1 VPCDNAVLQWNEET
15 LECVRATRP
24 APTVAARALFV
35 VHAAAYDSWA
45 AYDARAVP
53 TIRTG
58 FTRRPS
64 SQRTLANKTA
74 AVGYAAHRALAY
86 LAGNNP
92 FQPCRP
98 ELDGRL
104 ASMGL
109 NLAEAT
115 ASSPATNPGR
125 DAKRAADNIANARRN
140 DGANQAGNYADTS
153 GYRPVNT
160 PDVVVDPWR
169 WQPVRVPLGDPS
181 GGPQTPA
188 TPHWSRVTS
197 FDPKLLESAGQVP
210 NPFNLNAQERSAMV
224 DELVRLSAELN
235 DRTKAIAEYW
245 ADGPG
250 PSCPPGTGTC
260 SPSGCRA
267 AGASRSTPTPR
278 CSSASTAP
286 CWTPASP
293 PGATSTD
300 TTSPGRCRPSR
311 PCGSARRSGP
321 GPAPARAPG

>member
-35 VHAAAYDSWA
+35 VHAAAYDAWA

-115 ASSPATNPGR
+115 SSSPATNPGR

-160 PDVVVDPWR
+160 PDVVVAPWR

-181 GGPQTPA
+181 GSPQTPA

-235 DRTKAIAEYW
+235 DRTKAIAEF
-245 ADGPG
+245 
-250 PSCPPGTGTC
+250 
-260 SPSGCRA
+260 
-267 AGASRSTPTPR
+267 
-278 CSSASTAP
+278 
-286 CWTPASP
+286 
-293 PGATSTD
+293 
-300 TTSPGRCRPSR
+300 
-311 PCGSARRSGP
+311 
-321 GPAPARAPG
+321 